1 MVDKTAWESL
11 EGHQAFTT
19 YATQADAAAASAP
32 GAKDYVATQDEKG
45 WHDPK
50 ADTTEDGRR
59 QIKVGGVPHV
69 MYPAV
74 FTGVADAAG
83 IGIVEELVIPVAQA
97 KKVNIKPTGTG
108 MTNVPGTGNT
118 VKVPLKPMTVFQ
130 KIQRRSG
137 VSNFW
142 IRNTDVAEESNT
154 AVDLSPTLAALAA
167 LDAKVDKILA
177 KLGIS

>member
-1 MVDKTAWESL
+1 MENKPAWQSL
-11 EGHQAFTT
+11 EDQQAFTT
-19 YATQADAAAASAP
+19 YATQADAVAASAT
-32 GAKDYVATQDEKG
+32 GAKDYNPAQDEKG
-45 WHDPK
+45 WLDPK

-83 IGIVEELVIPVAQA
+83 DGIVEELVIPVAQA
-97 KKVNIKPTGTG
+97 KKTNIKPTGPG
-108 MTNVPGTGNT
+108 MTNVPGTGNV
-118 VKVPLKPMTVFQ
+118 VKVPLKPLTVFQ
-130 KIQRRSG
+130 KIRRRSG

-154 AVDLSPTLAALAA
+154 AVDLSPTLAALASMST
-167 LDAKVDKILA
+167 KVDKILV
-177 KLGIS
+177 KFGIV